1 MNQENLKYKDIINF
15 ESISDIYIFYPIS
28 SIIADVLYK
37 FNLTPNQIT
46 IISTI
51 IRLLGSYMLYN
62 YRNNIAAVCFF
73 TGYLLDNVDGIMAR
87 KYKMYSKFGE
97 ALDLVSDNIV
107 NFIFFFV
114 IYLAYQ
120 NYDKRS
126 FMLITFA
133 IIIFYI
139 SASYW
144 YAINEAVINYEKTGN
159 DNFYKEKQNR
169 FKNENNI
176 LTKIYLALN
185 YTSYRFYK
193 LTFPTYNKNKLI
205 NIMKYVKL
213 LGPGNIVLIVSI
225 FIWFNKPTSMY
236 SF

>member
-1 MNQENLKYKDIINF
+1 MNQKNLKYKDVINF
-15 ESISDIYIFYPIS
+15 EPVSDVYFFYPIS
-28 SIIADVLYK
+28 SVIADIFYK
-37 FNLTPNQIT
+37 FRLTPNQVT

-62 YRNNIAAVCFF
+62 YKHKIAAFCFF
-73 TGYLLDNVDGIMAR
+73 TGYMLDNVDGIMAR
-87 KYKMYSKFGE
+87 RYKMYSKLGE
-97 ALDLVSDNIV
+97 ALDLVSDQVVNI
-107 NFIFFFV
+107 IFLFV
-114 IYLAYQ
+114 IYIAYQ

-139 SASYW
+139 ALIYW
-144 YAINEAVINYEKTGN
+144 YIINEAVLNHDKTGN
-159 DNFYKEKQNR
+159 DNFYEEKKKR

-185 YTSYRFYK
+185 YSSYRVYK
-193 LTFPTYNKNKLI
+193 LTFSTYNKKKLK

-213 LGPGNIVLIVSI
+213 LGPGNIVIIVSI
-225 FIWFNKPTSMY
+225 FIYLYKPKSIY
-236 SF
+236 D